1 MLFGAGKGKRQPGAL
16 PISQTPAAA
25 LPACLHPSLVPLL
38 EALPQRDPTA
48 WGGTPQPS
56 LLSHRRARCQDVLEA
71 DPLSQCQDTAE
82 GERQLRGQPAGKPG
96 PHLGLSAPCSLPP
109 VIQPPLRVLTPSP
122 AGTAV
127 LEKVVFGVEKNST
140 FLECLARSPQVTV
153 RWLVRRGA
161 ETAPSEVRGQ
171 GAGTAAGVAL
181 SPGTNPGALLCPRS
195 GTTGISWCWSK
206 GC

>member
-1 MLFGAGKGKRQPGAL
+1 MCARASPASLGKVMLFGAGKGKRQPGAL

-25 LPACLHPSLVPLL
+25 LPACLHPFLVPLL

-109 VIQPPLRVLTPSP
+109 SRH
-122 AGTAV
+122 
-127 LEKVVFGVEKNST
+127 
-140 FLECLARSPQVTV
+140 
-153 RWLVRRGA
+153 
-161 ETAPSEVRGQ
+161 TAPAQ
-171 GAGTAAGVAL
+171 GTHPL
-181 SPGTNPGALLCPRS
+181 SCRDGCSGEGSFWGGEELDLPRVPGALPAGHGAVAGAARRGDSPERGTGTGSRDSSRGGFVPRD
-195 GTTGISWCWSK
+195 
-206 GC
+206 